1 MTLAAAVLLAAVL
14 AAPVHA
20 ADEAPASV
28 VSVKGERLTVRVNAM
43 SLDDVLQRFATATGA
58 EIRGGVA
65 TPRDVSVEFEDVPVQ
80 DGLARL
86 LGDQNFMLT
95 YRDGKLSRLTL
106 LGGALDAPVT
116 KVVKTEHGGGG
127 SETPQTFAQLIQSRT
142 VEVTP
147 GGRLS
152 RFLGKDSATLQQL
165 IDIGLR
171 NDDRAVRTEAMRM
184 SIQAIDGQPDL
195 QTATVEAIGAMDDN
209 QLMGMFRATARDHTK
224 EVLSQMATML
234 RTNELRTRSLRL
246 LMQANTPLG
255 AAPTE

>member
-1 MTLAAAVLLAAVL
+1 MTLAAAILLAVAL

-20 ADEAPASV
+20 ADEASPASV
-28 VSVKGERLTVRVNAM
+28 VNVQGERLTVRVTAM
-43 SLDDVLQRFATATGA
+43 SLDEVLKRFATATGA
-58 EIRGGVA
+58 EIRGGVV
-65 TPRDVSVEFEDVPVQ
+65 TPRDVSVEFEDVPMQ

-116 KVVKTEHGGGG
+116 KVVKTEHGGTP
-127 SETPQTFAQLIQSRT
+127 ETPQTFSQLIQSRT

-171 NDDRAVRTEAMRM
+171 NDDRGLRTEAMRM

-209 QLMGMFRATARDHTK
+209 QLMAVFRATARDHTK

-255 AAPTE
+255 AGAE